1 MKQRHIVNTNRKIR
15 FYLILF
21 ISLNILSILICN
33 LFFPADPI
41 FNYFVSKIKKIY
53 NPPDFMY
60 EKNKLN
66 FEFWRKLSS
75 LNNNEIREALNFLFP
90 NVANSHNKANF
101 FEKEFIFDKKMN
113 ISDEY
118 VDKHQDWPD
127 KSYTWDPPKNQK
139 VGEYVIPGMK
149 DVQHLIWKHQHP
161 MTCSDK
167 KFITVLPVIGGL
179 GSNLHIIGSALGNA
193 IENNQILI
201 WDEYS
206 YVWEDGPYCKGIISE
221 DQKHYLA
228 GQKKRKRTQIH
239 RNVRTKISNYVGY
252 DCFFAPLTNCTI
264 TKWNKNISHG
274 QDLINTRPIPQI
286 IMPIIKRLKIPE
298 YLHYFYWRLCSTA
311 YLVRYNNV
319 SESWMKELEEDY
331 LINPVDEYDVSLYV
345 RHGDK
350 GQEMEIV
357 HDRQYVYALDVIQKI
372 LNKKKLNVFLSTED
386 PKTIEWFVNNT
397 NYSLTYFDFQLGNYN
412 LELASTLG
420 SILTR
425 QMLANLKHSLFSKF
439 VIGTLAS
446 NFNRLIQELRMT
458 TAGYANSI
466 YFEVGE
472 HPCVSL
478 EHCRLNGE
486 EFHMNW

>member
-1 MKQRHIVNTNRKIR
+1 MKQRHIVSTNRKIR

-21 ISLNILSILICN
+21 ILLNILSIIICN
-33 LFFPADPI
+33 LFFPVDPN
-41 FNYFVSKIKKIY
+41 FNYLDTKI
-53 NPPDFMY
+53 NNFFNLPDFIY

-66 FEFWRKLSS
+66 FEFWRKLRS
-75 LNNNEIREALNFLFP
+75 LDTFEIREVLNILFP
-90 NVANSHNKANF
+90 NVANSHNKVNSI
-101 FEKEFIFDKKMN
+101 EKEFIFDKKIN
-113 ISDEY
+113 VSDEY

-127 KSYTWDPPKNQK
+127 ESYTWDPPKNQK

-167 KFITVLPVIGGL
+167 QFITVPPVAGGI

-193 IENNQILI
+193 IENGQILI
-201 WDEYS
+201 WGQYE
-206 YVWEDGPYCKGIISE
+206 YVWENGPYCKGTTSKEQRQYIN
-221 DQKHYLA
+221 DQE
-228 GQKKRKRTQIH
+228 KRKRTQIP
-239 RNVRTKISNYVGY
+239 RNIRSSNSTGY

-264 TKWNKNISHG
+264 TDLNENITHG
-274 QDLINTRPIPQI
+274 KDLIITRPIPKI
-286 IMPIIKRLKIPE
+286 IMPIINRLKIPK

-311 YLVRYNNV
+311 YLVRYNSV
-319 SESWMKELEEDY
+319 AESWMKELEEDY
-331 LINPVDEYDVSLYV
+331 LVNPVDEYDVSLYV

-350 GQEMEIV
+350 GEEMKIIS
-357 HDRQYVYALDVIQKI
+357 DYQYVYALDVIQKL

-386 PKTIEWFVNNT
+386 PRTIEWFVKNT
-397 NYSLTYFDFQLGNYN
+397 NHSLTYFDFQIGNYR
-412 LELASTLG
+412 LDYAIELG
-420 SILTR
+420 CILTR

-466 YFEVGE
+466 YFEVGD

-478 EHCRLNGE
+478 EHCRFIGD